1 MDTVSEKLDLV
12 LEEVATWEKPEYVV
26 SILTLLADIHPELTQ
41 KPLTY
46 EVLGGA
52 YGKLGQRSLAAVIF
66 ETAMMLDPTR
76 STASAGYNEVREA
89 QDVNYDESRVPEYEL
104 PDPLIL
110 SDGRE
115 VRDPDTWRE
124 IRRPEILKLFRE
136 QVYGKAPARP
146 EGMTFETTSVD
157 GEALGGQAT
166 RKEVSVYFAGR
177 REDPRMDLL
186 IYLPNG
192 QAWPVP
198 TFIVPNFMGNQSIH
212 KDPGITLSGQWMRIE
227 NWFSVGVRNHRA
239 TEASR
244 GVAASRWPIER
255 ILERGYAVATFYYGD
270 LDPDFDD
277 GFQNGVHPLFYRE
290 GQTEPAPDEWGSIG
304 AWAWGLSRALDY
316 FETDDDID
324 HRRVAVMGCSQL
336 GKTALWAGA
345 QDERFALVI
354 PLCSGHVGAAL
365 SRRRFG
371 ETVRHINFTYPHW
384 FCKNFKK
391 YDDKEDELPV
401 DQHMLVALI
410 APRPVYVISA
420 EEDNWADPRGEF
432 LGAKG
437 ADPVYRLLGTEGM
450 AAEEMPDVNQPIRS
464 IIGYHIRTGKHG
476 VTVYDWERMMDFA
489 DIHLRK
495 EE

>member
-1 MDTVSEKLDLV
+1 M
-12 LEEVATWEKPEYVV
+12 
-26 SILTLLADIHPELTQ
+26 
-41 KPLTY
+41 
-46 EVLGGA
+46 
-52 YGKLGQRSLAAVIF
+52 
-66 ETAMMLDPTR
+66 
-76 STASAGYNEVREA
+76 
-89 QDVNYDESRVPEYEL
+89 
-104 PDPLIL
+104 
-110 SDGRE
+110 
-115 VRDPDTWRE
+115 
-124 IRRPEILKLFRE
+124 
-136 QVYGKAPARP
+136 
-146 EGMTFETTSVD
+146 
-157 GEALGGQAT
+157 
-166 RKEVSVYFAGR
+166 
-177 REDPRMDLL
+177 
-186 IYLPNG
+186 
-192 QAWPVP
+192 
-198 TFIVPNFMGNQSIH
+198 
-212 KDPGITLSGQWMRIE
+212 
-227 NWFSVGVRNHRA
+227 
-239 TEASR
+239 
-244 GVAASRWPIER
+244 
-255 ILERGYAVATFYYGD
+255 
-270 LDPDFDD
+270 
-277 GFQNGVHPLFYRE
+277 
-290 GQTEPAPDEWGSIG
+290 
-304 AWAWGLSRALDY
+304 
-316 FETDDDID
+316 
-324 HRRVAVMGCSQL
+324 
-336 GKTALWAGA
+336 
-345 QDERFALVI
+345 I